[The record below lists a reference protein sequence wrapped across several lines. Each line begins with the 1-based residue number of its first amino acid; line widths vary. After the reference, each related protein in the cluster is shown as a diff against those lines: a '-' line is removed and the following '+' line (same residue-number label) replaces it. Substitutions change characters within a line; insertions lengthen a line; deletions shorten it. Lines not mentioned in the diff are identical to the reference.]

1 MLMQDY
7 RGRRRGLLQ
16 RMRWAALARIDAI
29 IERRAELR
37 YVRIVVKP

>member
-16 RMRWAALARIDAI
+16 RMRWLALAKIDAI
-29 IERRAELR
+29 IERKAALR